1 MSGMAGGS
9 TFALLTYRI
18 ILSINMD
25 FTMLISAME
34 INASKSKSTSTDG
47 FVMVEIGSLLVF
59 AIGNNTVAGNGI
71 VVCDIDSIC

>member
-1 MSGMAGGS
+1 MSGMTGGS

-34 INASKSKSTSTDG
+34 INASKSKSTFTDG

-59 AIGNNTVAGNGI
+59 AIGNNTVEGNEI
-71 VVCDIDSIC
+71 VVCDIDSVC